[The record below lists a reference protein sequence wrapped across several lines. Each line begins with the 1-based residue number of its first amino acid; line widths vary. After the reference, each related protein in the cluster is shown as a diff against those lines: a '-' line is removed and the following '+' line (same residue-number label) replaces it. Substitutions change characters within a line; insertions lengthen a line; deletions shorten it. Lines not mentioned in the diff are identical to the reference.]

1 MAAKA
6 VIAETNDGLE
16 FEGPNTT
23 VAEGEAVVASTQPT
37 LPTPAKN
44 EDGGRKRKRHLFNA
58 IRGQMEFYFGDANL
72 SKDRF
77 LRRYVEKDPCK
88 SIFKTMNI

>member
-6 VIAETNDGLE
+6 VIAEENDGQE
-16 FEGPNTT
+16 FKKPNST
-23 VAEGEAVVASTQPT
+23 VTEGEAVVASTQSTVPT
-37 LPTPAKN
+37 SEKT
-44 EDGGRKRKRHLFNA
+44 DGGGRKRKRHIFNA

-77 LRRYVEKDPCK
+77 LRRYIEKDPCK
-88 SIFKTMNI
+88 